1 MKKRTKKR
9 FLAFLCVVSVAFGM
23 QSVVPAMAEQGI
35 PAPWAETTWDE
46 DLKMLTFSKFRV
58 ADGAYS
64 VDTKTGLGFQGEYKD
79 SLDGTIFSGN
89 IWFDDQPEAML
100 IYGSPHGD
108 GWTGI
113 GIESAGGGK
122 LILRDRFTNRVIE
135 ALDKDIAGVEQLTE
149 AFFNLK
155 ISVQFI
161 DMEVD
166 DDEEVDDV
174 KLGLWFN
181 DKLYNNQY
189 FELENMAPRLGSV
202 ISCYVSNQD
211 CFIQVES
218 VDLNEKIEAIN
229 PAWEEITL
237 KNFGISNGKYQ
248 FTEEGALKV
257 GFEANG
263 SYAFDLDGTIFSAN
277 VEFSSN
283 RGVSLCYGGG
293 PSVWHGLRF
302 DVLGERL
309 RLVDAAFNPEYGNEI
324 YYFESSLAG
333 VKLLDN
339 KFNLKLSTEYVD
351 SDGDGA
357 KDDVKFGVWFNDV
370 LYNNEYIYFPNYALE
385 MGSNFTIMG
394 DQEAQTSYLYIE
406 SDANVVTRVDFSLYG
421 FSKNWNKELGP
432 EI

>member
-1 MKKRTKKR
+1 MKKRHEKR
-9 FLAFLCVVSVAFGM
+9 FLAIVCAVAVAFGV
-23 QSVVPAMAEQGI
+23 QSAIPVMAEQGSLT
-35 PAPWAETTWDE
+35 PRAETKWDD
-46 DLKMLTFSKFRV
+46 DLTMLTFSKFRV
-58 ADGAYS
+58 GDGSYS
-64 VDTKTGLGFQGEYKD
+64 VDTKTGLGFMGEYKD

-89 IWFDDQPEAML
+89 VWFSDQPEVML
-100 IYGSPHGD
+100 IYGSPQGD

-113 GIESAGGGK
+113 GIETAGGGK
-122 LILRDRFTNRVIE
+122 LRLRDRFTNKVIE
-135 ALDKDIAGVEQLTE
+135 VFDKDTAGVQKLTE
-149 AFFNLK
+149 ASFNLK

-161 DMEVD
+161 DMNSD
-166 DDEEVDDV
+166 DDNVADDV
-174 KLGLWFN
+174 KLGIWFEN
-181 DKLYNNQY
+181 KLYNNQY
-189 FELENMAPRLGSV
+189 FELENMATKLGSV
-202 ISCYVSNQD
+202 ISCYVSSQD
-211 CFIQVES
+211 CSLKVES
-218 VDLNEKIEAIN
+218 VDLNEKLETMN
-229 PAWEEITL
+229 PTWDQITL
-237 KNFGISNGKYQ
+237 KNFGISNGKYH

-283 RGVSLCYGGG
+283 RGITFCYGGG

-302 DVLGERL
+302 DVFGERL

-333 VKLLDN
+333 VELLDN

-357 KDDVKFGVWFNDV
+357 KDDVKFGVWFNGV

-385 MGSNFTIMG
+385 MGSNFTIVG
-394 DQEAQTSYLYIE
+394 VEEAPTSYLYIE
-406 SDANVVTRVDFSLYG
+406 SDANVVTRIDFSLYG
-421 FSKNWNKELGP
+421 FTNNWNKELGP